1 MYYFLIYSRM
11 NNDSFPTS
19 AYSTTTPIPVP
30 PGVENLL
37 QRSIWNERESL
48 RYSLCSS
55 SDEED

>member
-1 MYYFLIYSRM
+1 M